1 MHMSC
6 GQFALGEPLAQDAP
20 QPVRVLFH
28 ARVERSQRLA
38 HKHQGNDDQHA
49 YSPES
54 VLSIV
59 GLDVIATC
67 FSLHTVNGR
76 RFDWPTTKFCFKVL
90 SAKLNEILGQGHAI
104 TCPFLHETL
113 DPRGLR
119 TKSLEEMS
127 RLANLIHTREMLLQ
141 DQRELVAFHESI
153 LSAGHEWDA
162 ETLDQLVQG
171 ASQRVRT
178 LLAKAEGITEAA
190 LADVPSHTEALADT
204 PEYLAEDLAD
214 IPAHTQRS
222 KKLQLKRYKRK
233 LRIAKEDHYTDV
245 CGVYE
250 VACPDPILPLF
261 SSPSL
266 F

>member
-20 QPVRVLFH
+20 QPVRVVIH
-28 ARVERSQRLA
+28 ARLEMSQRLA
-38 HKHQGNDDQHA
+38 HKHQGNNDEHA
-49 YSPES
+49 FSPES

-67 FSLHTVNGR
+67 FSLHTVNEP

-90 SAKLNEILGQGHAI
+90 SAKLNEILGPGQAI

-119 TKSLEEMS
+119 TKSPEEMS

-141 DQRELVAFHESI
+141 DQRELMAFHESI
-153 LSAGHEWDA
+153 FSAEHEWDA
-162 ETLDQLVQG
+162 ETMGQLVQG

-190 LADVPSHTEALADT
+190 LDDVSSQLNS
-204 PEYLAEDLAD
+204 EDLAD
-214 IPAHTQRS
+214 IPSQTRRTS
-222 KKLQLKRYKRK
+222 KQLKKYKQK
-233 LRIAKEDHYTDV
+233 LRRAKASHYTDK
-245 CGVYE
+245 CEVYE
-250 VACPDPILPLF
+250 AACPDPYEAPEITEPDRR
-261 SSPSL
+261 ST
-266 F
+266 